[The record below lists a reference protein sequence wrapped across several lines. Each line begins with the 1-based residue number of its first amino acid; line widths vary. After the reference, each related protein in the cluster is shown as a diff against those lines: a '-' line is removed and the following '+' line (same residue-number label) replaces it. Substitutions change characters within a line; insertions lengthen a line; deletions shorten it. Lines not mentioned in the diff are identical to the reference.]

1 MLPISRPPT
10 SSVPEEIGAEIRRRR
25 RRLRLTQQD
34 AADLA
39 GVNRRLVSE
48 VERGRAA
55 VTLHRLIAICDAVG
69 LDLACRPRYPQGMP

>member
-1 MLPISRPPT
+1 MLHLPHSRAGDIPG
-10 SSVPEEIGAEIRRRR
+10 EIGAEIRRRR

-34 AADLA
+34 VADLA

-55 VTLHRLIAICDAVG
+55 VTLRRLIAICEAVG
-69 LDLACRPRYPQGMP
+69 LDLACRPRYPQETP